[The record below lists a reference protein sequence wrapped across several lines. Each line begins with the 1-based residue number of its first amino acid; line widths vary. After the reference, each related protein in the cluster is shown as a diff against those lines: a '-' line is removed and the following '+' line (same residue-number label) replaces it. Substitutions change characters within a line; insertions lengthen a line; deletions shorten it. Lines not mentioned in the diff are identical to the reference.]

1 MHPENSFGTF
11 YESFDRIKIK
21 NIKKERIDK
30 DEYYSRTIKS
40 IKKVAQT
47 LGIKTILLNKDTE
60 LYNEIIKYIND
71 TK

>member
-1 MHPENSFGTF
+1 M
-11 YESFDRIKIK
+11 
-21 NIKKERIDK
+21 NITQEQLNQEKKD
-30 DEYYSRTIKS
+30 
-40 IKKVAQT
+40 AQT